1 MFDKCARTPPKPW
14 SIGPPKPKRFPTC
27 IPRASKGGTTRPQTQ
42 RSSPA
47 FTDGVDMRATAAP
60 QSRAEF
66 EKPEILSST
75 TGRVEKTCLFS
86 IDTPNRSITFPRKTP
101 KRSSLMFPK
110 QFLCIRRQHLPRSV
124 DFPKTPFAQVQHVVE
139 RSSKL
144 HPMPQKSIRCPISAL
159 LSKIARPRDRSL
171 RPSLRGVCALPRS
184 FP

>member
-101 KRSSLMFPK
+101 ERSHLMFPMK
-110 QFLCIRRQHLPRSV
+110 ALSFHSQAALATLCCFPFMTPLP
-124 DFPKTPFAQVQHVVE
+124 KVQHI
-139 RSSKL
+139 K
-144 HPMPQKSIRCPISAL
+144 Q
-159 LSKIARPRDRSL
+159 RSL
-171 RPSLRGVCALPRS
+171 NSVPCRKKIK
-184 FP
+184 